1 MCHIYNHFNAY
12 VLPSGSSSIPDQ
24 NFPFLSMKDSASPRS
39 DLVYSRFV
47 VTKLSWKGKYRRI
60 LCISPLA
67 ISTLDPSA
75 GMALTHTYSLTHGE
89 SIAVQ
94 GKAGDEG
101 ELVLSVKQ
109 AVRTA
114 MQTSS
119 CYQMLTALYFEFI
132 YCVRESSS
140 LYGSTAKLNAR
151 FY

>member
-1 MCHIYNHFNAY
+1 M
-12 VLPSGSSSIPDQ
+12 
-24 NFPFLSMKDSASPRS
+24 
-39 DLVYSRFV
+39 

-75 GMALTHTYSLTHGE
+75 GMALTNTYSLTHGDVE

-119 CYQMLTALYFEFI
+119 CYQMLTALYFKFI
-132 YCVRESSS
+132 SCVRESSS